1 MELKENALI
10 VSDIHYHPRYRR
22 DFLNLLSELES
33 SPPPQLILLGDIF
46 DLLFGEVDWTI
57 SLNRDVI
64 ERLDKLGKKIEI
76 TYFEGN
82 HDFNLGNIFNN
93 IHIVPISKQPM
104 RLRSGDIDIFLAHG
118 DFQEGGIFYFYRRV
132 IENRYLLKFLNW
144 IDTKLGNIIIKH
156 IEKRE
161 EQKEKCYQ
169 RGKADIRF
177 QKERGIYIYGHFHQN
192 RGIQIG
198 DSLYLLLSSFACNKS
213 SFVVKLKRHGICL
226 KKYEFK
232 DFE

>member
-1 MELKENALI
+1 MELKENAVI
-10 VSDIHYHPRYRR
+10 VADIHYHPRYRR
-22 DFLNLLSELES
+22 EFLTLLSELEN

-64 ERLDKLGKKIEI
+64 ERLDKLGQKIEI
-76 TYFEGN
+76 IYFEGN
-82 HDFNLGNIFNN
+82 HDFNLKTLFNH

-104 RLRSGDIDIFLAHG
+104 RLKGRGIDIFLAHG
-118 DFQEGGIFYFYRRV
+118 DFQEGGIFYFYRRT

-144 IDTKLGNIIIKH
+144 IDTKLGNIIIRN

-161 EQKEKCYQ
+161 EQKKKCYQ

-177 QKERGIYIYGHFHQN
+177 QKEKGIYIYGHFHQN
-192 RGIQIG
+192 RGIQRG
-198 DSLYLLLSSFACNKS
+198 DSLYLLLPPFTCNQS

-226 KKYEFK
+226 EKYEFK
-232 DFE
+232 DSE